1 MASVI
6 KIKRSSVQ
14 GKAPTTS
21 DLDTAELAI
30 NIKDGKMFS
39 SDGSN
44 IFEPTSNNISR
55 TAGRVLVGNTNPYL
69 LPLEDGNDGEVL
81 TVAANG
87 DMIFAP
93 SGGVE
98 QFANTQGSTAK
109 VIDTFS
115 KTSFRS
121 AQYFTQVVSIDGIQ
135 MSQLQLVHTDNT
147 AFVTEFGRVTTA
159 ALPTLGEFDVDVVGD
174 SVRLKFVPADGAYQ
188 EQQVSVKR
196 YGIVEDQPAIT

>member
-6 KIKRSSVQ
+6 KIKRSSAQ

-21 DLDTAELAI
+21 ELATGEIAI
-30 NIKDGKMFS
+30 NLRDGKIFS
-39 SDGSN
+39 SDGSS
-44 IFEPTSNNISR
+44 IIEPTSNSVSR
-55 TAGRVLVGNTNPYL
+55 TSGTVLVGNTNPYL
-69 LPLEDGNDGEVL
+69 LPLEDGNAGQIL
-81 TVAANG
+81 TVAGNG
-87 DMIFAP
+87 DIVFADQ
-93 SGGVE
+93 GGIE

-147 AFVTEFGRVTTA
+147 AFVAEFGKVTTA
-159 ALPTLGEFDVDVVGD
+159 SIPTMGSFDVDVVGD
-174 SVRLKFVPADGAYQ
+174 NVRLKFIPANGAYQ

-196 YGIVEDQPAIT
+196 YGIVEDQPLS